1 MQVFDD
7 VGGCDAWLSGYWED
21 GPNGSSQWW
30 TGWHLPGA
38 AGLAGLQAWQ
48 WPNPNWIL
56 IGYERWGYFRKGDR
70 LLEAC
75 YAIPNPSTTRPPL
88 REPSGHW
95 HMTWHPN
102 GSLRTQR
109 RENQVLVDDHPYLK
123 GGHTGPK
130 GAGGMGKGNAAPK
143 GGQAAGKGGKAAGKA
158 KAKAKAK
165 SKGGKQ

>member
-75 YAIPNPSTTRPPL
+75 YATPNPSTTQPPL
-88 REPSGHW
+88 REPDGHW
-95 HMTWHPN
+95 HMAWHPN
-102 GSLRTQR
+102 GSLRTSGWSD
-109 RENQVLVDDHPYLK
+109 QVLVDDHPYLK

-130 GAGGMGKGNAAPK
+130 GTGKGNAAPK
-143 GGQAAGKGGKAAGKA
+143 GGQAAGKGGNAAGKA